1 MVPNFT
7 SRHCDQYSLNQT
19 NTCSLIDNT
28 FRLDAGYCPTPHK
41 QNTNVYTTFSI
52 AQQSSCSKVLLGTYS
67 WHHFWHLQLAPF
79 LLRRTPPPP
88 YNTTPQTI
96 VQASHTR
103 GNPKSGRRGQ
113 LRGGDHMWSIAIKG
127 TQWAPSKLLSTYG
140 RGGGDREKLDC
151 TVKGPSLPHTQT

>member
-41 QNTNVYTTFSI
+41 QNTNVYATFSYCP
-52 AQQSSCSKVLLGTYS
+52 AEFVFQSVA
-67 WHHFWHLQLAPF
+67 WHLQLAPF
-79 LLRRTPPPP
+79 LAPTAGTILVASNSSPP

-96 VQASHTR
+96 VQASHTS
-103 GNPKSGRRGQ
+103 GNPKSGWRRQ